1 LIHSGSASP
10 GRGDASEQPR
20 HSRGLSLLELLIV
33 VGILALLAS
42 RAIPVFTGTSRPV
55 QIAGAAE
62 RIAVAL
68 RFARDEALR
77 TGTAYGVA
85 FTPGTTTDTFKV
97 YVLDSAAPPMP
108 QYTVRQP
115 LSRQLYS
122 ETLGAGSNFPDARL
136 EAQPVVTAS
145 GNGTALS
152 FSADG
157 APAITQGAALL
168 RLSGT
173 SARVRVS
180 AGVLSRDVLVAVE
193 TGRVTVQ

>member
-1 LIHSGSASP
+1 MIRSRSASP
-10 GRGDASEQPR
+10 GRG
-20 HSRGLSLLELLIV
+20 RGISLLELLIV

-42 RAIPVFTGTSRPV
+42 RAIPVFTAGSRPAQV
-55 QIAGAAE
+55 AEAAE
-62 RIAVAL
+62 RIAAAL
-68 RFARDEALR
+68 RFARDEAQR
-77 TGTAYGVA
+77 TGTAHGVA
-85 FTPGTTTDTFKV
+85 FTPGTVTDTFRV
-97 YVLDSAAPPMP
+97 YVLDNAAPPVP

-122 ETLGAGSNFPDARL
+122 ETVGGGSRFPDARI

-145 GNGTALS
+145 GNSSALS
-152 FSADG
+152 FTADG

-168 RLSGT
+168 RLAGT

-193 TGRVTVQ
+193 TGRITVQ